1 MRAATAIAAGAAL
14 LDPTGAALVVHPT
27 GVASRGR
34 AQLSPPLRPAIPSH
48 QSSASSSR
56 SSLPSM
62 SLTDETIDRI
72 IEIVKIDAE
81 IVADTAKQRPYAA
94 WKLAQ
99 QSFDTR
105 MPIFQWVVRYNIE
118 KFQVKAYE
126 LAWNNSASLRN
137 MAPAAAADLAW
148 QRSRLEQRLHRHRRE
163 LRAALKAL
171 QPALEERLLEAA
183 REDPKRIPGIGAGLL
198 RSGWYRVSWN
208 ANKRMLR
215 AFPERW
221 KGRYEGI
228 RDGLVRKWID
238 RAVDVH
244 RELRPQW
251 IVDAG
256 AAWKGPETTAA
267 DIFQRQ
273 AASWMS
279 PPQTLEP
286 PRAALPP
293 PRGGRRGGRTPE
305 VVRRALAELRVALAT
320 TQGVLGIFVKTA
332 LWWTVFIS
340 VRSGWAVRSGIN
352 VFASRTARLLG
363 FRQSKRND
371 EPNSAFAGGRVVEVG
386 YPGTYPSPTS
396 PSPRRYA

>member
-1 MRAATAIAAGAAL
+1 MGGAVQHREVPGEGVRARGTTRRACATWRRRPP
-14 LDPTGAALVVHPT
+14 PTP
-27 GVASRGR
+27 
-34 AQLSPPLRPAIPSH
+34 
-48 QSSASSSR
+48 
-56 SSLPSM
+56 
-62 SLTDETIDRI
+62 
-72 IEIVKIDAE
+72 
-81 IVADTAKQRPYAA
+81 
-94 WKLAQ
+94 
-99 QSFDTR
+99 
-105 MPIFQWVVRYNIE
+105 
-118 KFQVKAYE
+118 
-126 LAWNNSASLRN
+126 
-137 MAPAAAADLAW
+137 W

-198 RSGWYRVSWN
+198 RSGWYRVVECEQ
-208 ANKRMLR
+208 ADA

-256 AAWKGPETTAA
+256 AAWKGPRRRPPTSSSGRRRAGCRPA
-267 DIFQRQ
+267 D
-273 AASWMS
+273 
-279 PPQTLEP
+279 
-286 PRAALPP
+286 PRAAA
-293 PRGGRRGGRTPE
+293 RCRRRGRAPRRADAE

>member
-1 MRAATAIAAGAAL
+1 M
-14 LDPTGAALVVHPT
+14 
-27 GVASRGR
+27 
-34 AQLSPPLRPAIPSH
+34 
-48 QSSASSSR
+48 
-56 SSLPSM
+56 
-62 SLTDETIDRI
+62 
-72 IEIVKIDAE
+72 
-81 IVADTAKQRPYAA
+81 
-94 WKLAQ
+94 
-99 QSFDTR
+99 
-105 MPIFQWVVRYNIE
+105 
-118 KFQVKAYE
+118 
-126 LAWNNSASLRN
+126 
-137 MAPAAAADLAW
+137 
-148 QRSRLEQRLHRHRRE
+148 
-163 LRAALKAL
+163 
-171 QPALEERLLEAA
+171 A

-244 RELRPQW
+244 RELH
-251 IVDAG
+251 VLG
-256 AAWKGPETTAA
+256 A
-267 DIFQRQ
+267 
-273 AASWMS
+273 
-279 PPQTLEP
+279 LLL
-286 PRAALPP
+286 LPLLVL
-293 PRGGRRGGRTPE
+293 GRRGGRTPE